1 MQISKRFRGFLP
13 VVIDVETSGFNC
25 DDNALLELAA
35 IIIAIDDSDKI
46 YPKQTLHF
54 HIKPF
59 KNAKISKSAMEF
71 NNILIGHPF
80 RNEVNEKT
88 ALSELYKT
96 INEALKITNC
106 TKAILVGHNA
116 NFDLRFIKS
125 ATKRCGL
132 QLAFHQFSTLDTVS
146 LSALAYGETVLAKA
160 IKKASINWSNNEAHS
175 ALYDCEKTA
184 ELFCKIIN
192 NYPSLP

>member
-13 VVIDVETSGFNC
+13 VVVDVETSGFNC
-25 DDNALLELAA
+25 QNNALLELAA
-35 IIIAIDDSDKI
+35 IIIAMDNNAKI

-59 KNAKISKSAMEF
+59 KNAEISKSAMEF
-71 NNILIGHPF
+71 NNIIIGHPF
-80 RNEVNEKT
+80 RYEVSEKI
-88 ALSELYKT
+88 ALNELYST
-96 INEALKITNC
+96 INQELKQANC

-116 NFDLRFIKS
+116 NFDLGFIKKAS
-125 ATKRCGL
+125 KRCSL
-132 QLAFHQFSTLDTVS
+132 QSEFHQFSTLDTVS

-160 IKKASINWSNNEAHS
+160 IKKADISWNNNDAHS
-175 ALYDCEKTA
+175 ALYDAEKTA

-192 NYPSLP
+192 DYKLH